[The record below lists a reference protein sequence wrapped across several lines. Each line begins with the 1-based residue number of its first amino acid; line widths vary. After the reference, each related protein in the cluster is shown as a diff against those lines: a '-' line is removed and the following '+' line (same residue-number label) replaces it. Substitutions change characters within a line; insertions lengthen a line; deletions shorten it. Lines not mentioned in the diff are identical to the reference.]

1 MPRPSADETRYAQGE
16 DGYVAYQVFG
26 TGSQPLLLV
35 TSWLQNLDVMWDEPT
50 LARYLDRLGSF
61 ARVLAFDKRGSG
73 VSDPVSLSALPTL
86 EQWMYDAKLT
96 LDAAGVESTAVV
108 GDCEGG
114 PMALLLAATYP
125 KRVSALVLV
134 NSFARWRRDADY
146 PIGMPDVTMDRLLDR
161 YEQNW
166 GVTADILDL
175 TAPSVAGDGRFRDW
189 FTRYQRLAMPRGAA
203 TTMYRWVTEIDVR
216 AVLPAIRVPTLV
228 IQRADARHHRAG
240 YGRYL
245 ADHIPGAQYAEVPG
259 ADTFPPNA
267 GDPTPV
273 LDRIEEFLTGHRAEP
288 TLGRMLATVL
298 MTDIVGST
306 DLASHLGDAGWSQL
320 LKRHD
325 AVVRELLAR
334 YRGREVNT
342 TGDGF
347 VAVFDGP
354 GRAVTFAAR
363 AVAALQPLGLNIR
376 AGLHTGEVEMTG
388 DQLVGVAAHV
398 ASRIMSLAQVGGI
411 MVSSTVKDLVLGSG
425 IEFTDRGTHQLK
437 GVPGE
442 WRAFEAVKVP

>member
-1 MPRPSADETRYAQGE
+1 M
-16 DGYVAYQVFG
+16 AYQVFG
-26 TGSQPLLLV
+26 TGNRPLLLV
-35 TSWLQNLDVMWDEPT
+35 SSWLQNIDVMWDEPS

-61 ARVLAFDKRGSG
+61 ARVICFDKRGSG
-73 VSDPVSLSALPTL
+73 VSDPVPLSALPTL
-86 EQWMYDAKLT
+86 EQWMFDARIT
-96 LDAAGVESTAVV
+96 LDAVGVQSTAVV
-108 GDCEGG
+108 GDGEGG

-125 KRVSALVLV
+125 ERVSALVLV
-134 NSFARWRRDADY
+134 NTFARWRRDIDY
-146 PIGMPDVTMDRLLDR
+146 PMGMPDATMARLLDR

-166 GVTADILDL
+166 GVTADILDV

-189 FTRYQRLAMPRGAA
+189 FTRYQRLCMPRGAA

-216 AVLPAIRVPTLV
+216 SILPAIRVPTLV
-228 IQRADARHHRAG
+228 VQRADARHHRAG

-245 ADHIPGAQYAEVPG
+245 ADHIPGATYAEIPG

-267 GDPTPV
+267 GDPAPV

-288 TLGRMLATVL
+288 TMSRMLATVL

-306 DLASHLGDAGWSQL
+306 DLASRMGDATWSHL
-320 LKRHD
+320 LRQHD
-325 AVVRELLAR
+325 DIVRGLLAR

-347 VAVFDGP
+347 LAVFDGP

-363 AVAALQPLGLNIR
+363 AAEALQPLGLTIR
-376 AGLHTGEVEMTG
+376 TGLHTGEVEFDG
-388 DQLVGVAAHV
+388 DQLVGVAVHLTA
-398 ASRIMSLAQVGGI
+398 RIMGLAEQGGI

-425 IEFTDRGTHQLK
+425 IEFTDCGTHRLK

-442 WRAFEAVKVP
+442 WRAFEAVSVP